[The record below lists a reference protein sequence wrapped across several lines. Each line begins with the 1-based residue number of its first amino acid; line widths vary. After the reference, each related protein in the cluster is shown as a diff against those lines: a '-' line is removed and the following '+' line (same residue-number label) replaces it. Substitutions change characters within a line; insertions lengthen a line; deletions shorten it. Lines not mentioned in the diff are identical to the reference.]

1 MIILRNYLIG
11 VVVEKGML
19 KSFLIFAG
27 LLVSI
32 QLGAQGFI
40 IRSFE
45 VKISIEKEG
54 YIQVDEFLK
63 VDFSEK
69 KRGIIRNIPFKY
81 TYQGKSYKTKI
92 DRVSVENWNSKITE
106 QNNQK
111 VIRIGDPDKYLDGI
125 QDYHIKYR
133 VRGPFIHAADYDE
146 FYWNITGNE
155 WTAIIEQ
162 VKFDI
167 QLPDDTPL
175 AYQDLK
181 VFTGQTGSKADSAYI
196 EQSGRHIS
204 GTSIA
209 GFNPGE
215 GLTIALK
222 LPAGYI
228 NPENALDLQ
237 STTMQKTVKEL
248 KTQWPLALISAFAIS
263 LLVGFWNKLRGTRYP
278 KVVEPQPY
286 PPQDL
291 NPAEVGAFYDH
302 VVNDRDVISLLPYWA
317 ADGFIRMEY
326 HQQSGETYLIK
337 LKELNR
343 DRPSYE
349 YVLFHDLFDHRDSVG
364 LSSLRYQFSGTHQK
378 VKSMIKHEIIGMQL
392 YDEQYR
398 HWFDSWRTWL
408 MLFSFVPLAIV
419 SFILGYWLAGV
430 MFLMGLVLFIVLVN
444 QSKVLS
450 EKGKYFHH
458 QLKGFYAFLKNEQTG
473 PYQNIMEKDPLY
485 FDKVYPY
492 AVALKLDKAFVK
504 KIKPYQQYA
513 PIWYGYYGM
522 MAMGHRSTMEDF
534 DHDFQPKEIT
544 SAFSVTHDPAT
555 VSSGGGGFG
564 GGGSSGGG
572 FGGGGGSSW

>member
-1 MIILRNYLIG
+1 
-11 VVVEKGML
+11 ML
-19 KSFLIFAG
+19 KSLLIFAG
-27 LLVSI
+27 LICCFHST
-32 QLGAQGFI
+32 AQGFV

-45 VKISIEKEG
+45 VKITIEKQG
-54 YIQVDEFLK
+54 YIQVDEHLK

-81 TYQGKSYKTKI
+81 TYRGKSYKTKI
-92 DRVSVENWNSKITE
+92 DRVNVEGWDFKVTA

-111 VIRIGDPDKYLDGI
+111 TIRIGHPDKYLEGN
-125 QDYHIKYR
+125 QDYKIRYR
-133 VRGPFIHAADYDE
+133 VKGPFIHAKEYDE

-155 WTAIIEQ
+155 WTAAIEQ

-167 QLPDDTPL
+167 ELPDETPL

-181 VFTGQTGSKADSAYI
+181 VFTGQSGSKQDNAFI

-228 NPENALDLQ
+228 NPENALNLEI
-237 STTMQKTVKEL
+237 TPMQKTVKEL
-248 KTQWPLALISAFAIS
+248 KTQWPLALIPAFAIS
-263 LLVGFWNKLRGTRYP
+263 LLVGFWNKLRGIQMP

-317 ADGFIRMEY
+317 AEGIIRMEY
-326 HQQSGETYLIK
+326 NPQNRETYLIR
-337 LKELNR
+337 LKGLEP
-343 DRPSYE
+343 DRPAYE
-349 YVLFHDLFDHRDSVG
+349 QVLYYDLFNHRETVG
-364 LSSLRYQFSGTHQK
+364 LSSLRYQFSGTHQR

-392 YDEQYR
+392 YDEKYR
-398 HWFDSWRTWL
+398 YWFTSWRTWIMMFAL
-408 MLFSFVPLAIV
+408 IPLAAV

-430 MFLMGLVLFIVLVN
+430 IFLLGVIVFIILMN
-444 QSKVLS
+444 QPKVLS
-450 EKGKYFHH
+450 EKGKIFHH
-458 QLKGFYAFLKNEQTG
+458 QLKGFYAFLKNDQNG
-473 PYQNIMEKDPLY
+473 QYQNVMEKDPLY

-504 KIKPYQQYA
+504 KIKPFQQFA

-522 MAMGHRSTMEDF
+522 AVLGNRSTMEDF

-544 SAFSVTHDPAT
+544 SAFSVTHDPSST
-555 VSSGGGGFG
+555 SGGGGFS